1 MANAR
6 STPNDRLRFP
16 EIGPQAYEHPTDRA
30 ALVALRK
37 VRGFETVLRRVFGAL
52 PERRL
57 RLLYLANAVRVGPHQ
72 LPGLDRS
79 LDEVCAI
86 LDLAKKPELFVV
98 GDPRVNAMAVGL
110 DAPFIVLNSSL
121 LKLMDPDELRCVIGH
136 EAGHILSGHALYKT
150 MLLLLQAMVRWIL
163 RGPLVLPALP
173 VLLAL
178 KEWDRKSE
186 LSADRAGLLVSQDLE
201 VSRRV
206 MIKLAGGSGQEEFSL
221 AEFERQAAEYR
232 EGGGVVDQVFKV
244 LNLLEVSHP
253 FPVLR
258 VLELGRWAQS
268 EEYERILAGDY
279 PRRFERPE
287 DEDVVA
293 HASQAMQGYRA
304 GLEENPALAEL
315 MRGVASAGRSVWSR
329 LFGEAPGGPEPA
341 GDGEAPPD
349 PGSDGAAGA

>member
-1 MANAR
+1 MANGPSNAHSR
-6 STPNDRLRFP
+6 MRFP

-30 ALVALRK
+30 ALLALRK
-37 VRGFETVLRRVFGAL
+37 VKGFELVLRRVFGAV

-57 RLLYLANAVRVGPHQ
+57 RLLYLANAVRVGPAQ
-72 LPGLDRS
+72 LPELDRL
-79 LDEVCAI
+79 LDEACEI
-86 LDLAKKPELFVV
+86 LDLDKKPELYVV

-121 LKLMDPDELRCVIGH
+121 LKLMDSEELLCVLGH

-163 RGPLVLPALP
+163 RGPLLLPALP

-201 VSRRV
+201 VTRRV
-206 MIKLAGGSGQEEFSL
+206 MIKLAGGSGREEFSL
-221 AEFERQAAEYR
+221 EEFERQAAEYS
-232 EGGGVVDQVFKV
+232 ESGGVVDQLFKV

-258 VLELGRWAQS
+258 VIELGRWAAS
-268 EEYERILAGDY
+268 EEYERILAGEY
-279 PRRFERPE
+279 PKRSERPE
-287 DEDVVA
+287 DQDLVA
-293 HASQAMQGYRA
+293 RAGEAVREYRV
-304 GLEENPALAEL
+304 GLEENEALSGL
-315 MRGVASAGRSVWSR
+315 LRGMADAGRNVWSQ
-329 LFGEAPGGPEPA
+329 LFGEAEGSEEEGGGSQRGGPQRD
-341 GDGEAPPD
+341 DGPEA
-349 PGSDGAAGA
+349 